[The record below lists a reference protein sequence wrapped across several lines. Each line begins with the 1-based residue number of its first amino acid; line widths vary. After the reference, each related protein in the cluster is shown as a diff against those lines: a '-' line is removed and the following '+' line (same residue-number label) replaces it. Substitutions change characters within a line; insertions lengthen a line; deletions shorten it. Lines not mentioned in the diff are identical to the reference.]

1 MALINEA
8 SAMHGNALQR
18 FGKNGN
24 AWQKM
29 QRMAT
34 LSNNFFHGKILTNLN
49 LTESFS

>member
-1 MALINEA
+1 MKLQQCMATLGNDLA
-8 SAMHGNALQR
+8 KTATHG
-18 FGKNGN
+18 K
-24 AWQKM
+24 KM